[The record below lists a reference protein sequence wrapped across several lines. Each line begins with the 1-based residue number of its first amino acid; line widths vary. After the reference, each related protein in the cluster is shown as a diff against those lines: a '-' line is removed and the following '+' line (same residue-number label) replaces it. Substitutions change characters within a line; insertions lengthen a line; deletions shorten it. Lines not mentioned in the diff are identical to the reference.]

1 MTLRWKAKGGLD
13 PRVHGVSCVTTRDR
27 RTVRPAGCPA
37 QAFQGKAGKA
47 AGAGGGGE
55 VSGIAQAC
63 ADTGLPTEVW
73 SAAKCLCFMS

>member
-1 MTLRWKAKGGLD
+1 ME
-13 PRVHGVSCVTTRDR
+13 VCVTPRDR
-27 RTVRPAGCPA
+27 RTVRPAAAGRPA